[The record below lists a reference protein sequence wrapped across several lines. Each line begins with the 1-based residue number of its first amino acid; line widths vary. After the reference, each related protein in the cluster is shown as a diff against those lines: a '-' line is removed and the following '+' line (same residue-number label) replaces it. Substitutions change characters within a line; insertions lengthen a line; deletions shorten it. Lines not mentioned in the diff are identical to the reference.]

1 MLVPKDTKEKKLDK
15 LKKENSQGCMEM
27 IEIQRMLE
35 AQVISATL
43 KVCME
48 YDVENYEYYSQLLK
62 KCEEYKVELRTKK
75 K

>member
-1 MLVPKDTKEKKLDK
+1 MSRGIKITHKEK
-15 LKKENSQGCMEM
+15 M

-35 AQVISATL
+35 AQLISATL
-43 KVCME
+43 KVYMK
-48 YDVENYEYYSQLLK
+48 YDVENYEYYSQLLE

>member
-1 MLVPKDTKEKKLDK
+1 
-15 LKKENSQGCMEM
+15 M

-35 AQVISATL
+35 AQLISATL

-48 YDVENYEYYSQLLK
+48 YDVENYEYYSQLLE

-75 K
+75 NEKSKSRMPQRGLWVYNLWW

>member
-1 MLVPKDTKEKKLDK
+1 
-15 LKKENSQGCMEM
+15 M

-35 AQVISATL
+35 AQLISATL

-48 YDVENYEYYSQLLK
+48 YDAENYEYYSQLLEK
-62 KCEEYKVELRTKK
+62 NKGYVSRTKK